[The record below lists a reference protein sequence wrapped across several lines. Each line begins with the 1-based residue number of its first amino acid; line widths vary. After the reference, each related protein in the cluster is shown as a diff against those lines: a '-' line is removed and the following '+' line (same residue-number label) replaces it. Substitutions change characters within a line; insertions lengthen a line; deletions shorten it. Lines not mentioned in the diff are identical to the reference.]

1 MSPEIEY
8 VPYSAKELMLKFR
21 SENPR
26 YFTDAPDTPKFPNK
40 LLRIHRAIRWFER
53 AEKESDDPDAAFIF
67 CWIAFNA
74 AYARDMPGKPLPE
87 AKEFQSFIRK
97 INRIDTENVIAD
109 YVMREISQT
118 IVSLVSNQYVF
129 RDFWSYHNGDSG
141 SANWKPKLAKSE
153 MLVKGWLER
162 GETVRVLATLFD
174 RLYVLRNQLVHGGAT
189 WNSSVSK
196 EQVKDGAEIMGFLV
210 PVFIDLMI
218 DNSGRFDSPAYYPF
232 VGPRRT
238 TS

>member
-1 MSPEIEY
+1 
-8 VPYSAKELMLKFR
+8 
-21 SENPR
+21 
-26 YFTDAPDTPKFPNK
+26 
-40 LLRIHRAIRWFER
+40 
-53 AEKESDDPDAAFIF
+53 
-67 CWIAFNA
+67 
-74 AYARDMPGKPLPE
+74 MPGKPLPE

-97 INRIDTENVIAD
+97 INRIDTENVISD

-118 IVSLVSNQYVF
+118 IVNLVSNQYVF
-129 RDFWSYHNGDSG
+129 RDFWSYHNGDST
-141 SANWKPKLAKSE
+141 SANWKSKLAKSE
-153 MLVKGWLER
+153 MRVKGWLEH

-218 DNSGRFDSPAYYPF
+218 DNADRFDSPAYYPF
-232 VGPRRT
+232 VGPRQ
-238 TS
+238 TSS